1 MENLL
6 YLLPLAGV
14 LGLLYMAVKSAWVS
28 KQDVG
33 NEKMARIAKN
43 ISDGAM
49 AFLKAEYKVLS
60 IFVLAVAVLLI
71 FKGQSDAE
79 STPLV
84 AVSFVVGALLSA
96 LAGFI
101 GMRIAT
107 KANVRT
113 TNAARTSLNKAL
125 EVAFSGGAVMGLGV
139 VSLGVIG
146 ISVLLIVFSSIYD
159 MDSQGGLIVILNV
172 ISGFSLE
179 PLQLRY
185 LHV

>member
-71 FKGQSDAE
+71 FKGQ
-79 STPLV
+79 
-84 AVSFVVGALLSA
+84 
-96 LAGFI
+96 I
-101 GMRIAT
+101 RC
-107 KANVRT
+107 
-113 TNAARTSLNKAL
+113 
-125 EVAFSGGAVMGLGV
+125 
-139 VSLGVIG
+139 
-146 ISVLLIVFSSIYD
+146 
-159 MDSQGGLIVILNV
+159 
-172 ISGFSLE
+172 
-179 PLQLRY
+179 
-185 LHV
+185 